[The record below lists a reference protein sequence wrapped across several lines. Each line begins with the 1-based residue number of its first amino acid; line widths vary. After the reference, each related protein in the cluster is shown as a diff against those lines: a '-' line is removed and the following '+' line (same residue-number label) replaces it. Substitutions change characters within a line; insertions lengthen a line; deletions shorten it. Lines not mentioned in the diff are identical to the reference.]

1 MHDVAY
7 FKEENS
13 GRTITVCR
21 DTTAAALIGLR
32 AMLLFKARHEWACE
46 WVKSKGNS
54 RLDEVAEL
62 NPKLGLWTRG
72 SCYRDPTSGEVVI
85 GRLNK
90 KEDNCTDKTVSMS
103 ELYTAA
109 GWSMPCQY
117 IPGMRKAMLNK
128 SEMKKDG
135 GSLANPGHH
144 ATAEC
149 LAARE

>member
-62 NPKLGLWTRG
+62 NVTGIALSKGFGVGEPSEHRG
-72 SCYRDPTSGEVVI
+72 GCLTVPADDVNIDAADAFDPHQQTCDRYIHTPRS
-85 GRLNK
+85 RLRRR
-90 KEDNCTDKTVSMS
+90 
-103 ELYTAA
+103 L
-109 GWSMPCQY
+109 
-117 IPGMRKAMLNK
+117 
-128 SEMKKDG
+128 
-135 GSLANPGHH
+135 
-144 ATAEC
+144 
-149 LAARE
+149 

>member
-7 FKEENS
+7 FKEGNS

-21 DTTAAALIGLR
+21 DTTAAALIGLQ
-32 AMLLFKARHEWACE
+32 AMLLFKARHEW
-46 WVKSKGNS
+46 VSSKVN
-54 RLDEVAEL
+54 AKF
-62 NPKLGLWTRG
+62 NPNLGLWTHD

-85 GRLNK
+85 GRLSK
-90 KEDNCTDKTVSMS
+90 AEDNCTDKTVSMS

-117 IPGMRKAMLNK
+117 IPGMRKTMLKK

-135 GSLANPGHH
+135 GSLANPYHH
-144 ATAEC
+144 AKAEC
-149 LAARE
+149 RAARE